1 MNVGNWVGKRAL
13 LYPERPFLKED
24 GQEWD
29 NQQFDARVNRT
40 AHALAELGV
49 GKETRVAMLM
59 ANSSAFLEIFFACAK
74 LGAVIVPLNTS
85 LALPELAHI
94 VEDCAPR
101 LLVYSSDTLAKVA
114 HLKTLLG
121 ADVHYLIHGTAASC
135 DDSRLQD
142 VTMDRPSTVPASD
155 EAWDLDT
162 PLLIMYTSGT
172 TGVPKG
178 AVLSHGNFLFGAI
191 HSLHSYHLDDTCKSL
206 VVAPLFHIGAL
217 AASVTPVVYAGGAL
231 VLKSFDN
238 PSDIITCIMQEKIS
252 FMFAVPVMY
261 EMMTKAARWPSADFN
276 AVHFFMAGGAPMPVP
291 LIRRYQQEKKVQF
304 AQGYGMTETLR
315 ITALDLADAERKA
328 GSIGKEV
335 FHTRLTILTDDG
347 REAAPGATGE
357 LVVKGPTVFQGYWR
371 KPEATAAAMH
381 GGWFHTGDLG
391 RRDADGFLYLV
402 GRKNDLI
409 ICAGENIYAA
419 EVERAIEQHPQVAEA
434 AVVGMPDAKRGEVAA
449 AFVRFEDGGVPG
461 EDELLRFL
469 DGKIATFKRPRK
481 IISVET
487 FPRNKAGKILKEELK
502 KTFEGR

>member
-1 MNVGNWVGKRAL
+1 
-13 LYPERPFLKED
+13 
-24 GQEWD
+24 
-29 NQQFDARVNRT
+29 
-40 AHALAELGV
+40 
-49 GKETRVAMLM
+49 
-59 ANSSAFLEIFFACAK
+59 
-74 LGAVIVPLNTS
+74 
-85 LALPELAHI
+85 
-94 VEDCAPR
+94 
-101 LLVYSSDTLAKVA
+101 
-114 HLKTLLG
+114 
-121 ADVHYLIHGTAASC
+121 
-135 DDSRLQD
+135 
-142 VTMDRPSTVPASD
+142 
-155 EAWDLDT
+155 
-162 PLLIMYTSGT
+162 MYTSGT

-261 EMMTKAARWPSADFN
+261 DMMTKAARWPLADFS

-291 LIRRYQQEKKVQF
+291 LIRRYQQEKQVQF

-347 REAAPGATGE
+347 REAAPGETGE
-357 LVVKGPTVFQGYWR
+357 LVVKGPTVFKGYWR

-419 EVERAIEQHPQVAEA
+419 EVERAIERHPQVAEA
-434 AVVGMPDAKRGEVAA
+434 AVVGMPDAKRGEVVA
-449 AFVRFEDGGVPG
+449 AFVRFEEGSILG

-487 FPRNKAGKILKEELK
+487 FPRNKTGKILKEELK